1 MTAMSAKIS
10 LMNPTRKNSA
20 VTFIPSRITCGKR
33 DPCGRDQAPGNYD
46 VRLLLGPDIWA
57 QSGEK
62 MLKAR
67 QRVSAKFREKLRSP
81 MPLKKKIRLGI
92 IQTRIFENGEVIAV
106 LLRTAGKNYS
116 MNYEKPM
123 SEEEYHA
130 LDGKYVLMQL
140 IDCPSN

>member
-1 MTAMSAKIS
+1 MQLRLFPRGLHA
-10 LMNPTRKNSA
+10 
-20 VTFIPSRITCGKR
+20 GKGILAEEIR
-33 DPCGRDQAPGNYD
+33 HQAIMMFDSGF
-46 VRLLLGPDIWA
+46 GPDIWT

-81 MPLKKKIRLGI
+81 MPHKKKIRLGI
-92 IQTRIFENGEVIAV
+92 NQTRIFEDGEVIAV